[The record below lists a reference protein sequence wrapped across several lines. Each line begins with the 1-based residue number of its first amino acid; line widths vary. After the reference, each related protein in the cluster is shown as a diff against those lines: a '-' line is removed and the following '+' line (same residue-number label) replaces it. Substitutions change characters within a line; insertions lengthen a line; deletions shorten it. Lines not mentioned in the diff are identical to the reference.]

1 MGLFLVV
8 YIMCMYFVFFW
19 KKIKIFDVYFKLVE
33 SLFYIVKDIL
43 IVRNQVI
50 LYFVKYMYMVDCFKL
65 FNKEL

>member
-43 IVRNQVI
+43 IVRN
-50 LYFVKYMYMVDCFKL
+50 
-65 FNKEL
+65 